1 MKKTK
6 KMKNKYKIVKY
17 NIITKILK
25 NMNYV
30 IQNMKYKIN
39 KKIKKV
45 MWYNLYDRI
54 LITVVI
60 ICKIYN
66 ILKIVIYKNNS
77 NNKNYINNKKKIYIR
92 LAIIT

>member
-1 MKKTK
+1 M
-6 KMKNKYKIVKY
+6 
-17 NIITKILK
+17 
-25 NMNYV
+25 
-30 IQNMKYKIN
+30 IQNVKYKIN

-54 LITVVI
+54 LITGVI

-77 NNKNYINNKKKIYIR
+77 NNKININNRETIYIKYIAQITIITIIDLNNKIYIV
-92 LAIIT
+92 LIIM

>member
-1 MKKTK
+1 M
-6 KMKNKYKIVKY
+6 MNKYQIVKY
-17 NIITKILK
+17 NIIIIMIK
-25 NMNYV
+25 NMNYM
-30 IQNMKYKIN
+30 IQNVKYKIN

-54 LITVVI
+54 LITGVI

-77 NNKNYINNKKKIYIR
+77 NNKININNREIIYIKYI
-92 LAIIT
+92 A